1 MEVNFGQRIQRR
13 ITRRW
18 QSSRPAGNLFQALRL
33 VAIAYAFLAGLRTLT
48 EYDLGWQLATGRWV
62 VQHLQIP
69 STDVFSYT
77 VAGTPWIYPVGSGLL
92 FYGVYLIGGYQLLSW
107 LHAFVCAGT
116 IALLLRKGST
126 ISAILAILAVPL
138 IAIRTR
144 PRADMFTVI
153 LFAAFLVLLWR
164 QYQGRRVR
172 LWPLPVLM
180 ILWVNLHLG
189 FAAGLALIA
198 SYVSAE
204 ATEIAWPER
213 RAAAADRLRA
223 ASPWLVATVVATF
236 VNPWGW
242 GIYRALFRQESAISF
257 QSQSITE
264 WGPARLNWTSIMTGL
279 SLRNPAGAL
288 YLMLLIAGIAV
299 LVAMWRKQLGVAALL
314 AAAAVLAIQHVR
326 FEALFAIVVVVVGD
340 VALTSALE
348 ALPAN
353 FKETRAALISSVVL
367 GTGLFAAALACLRS
381 LDLVDDRSYLAST
394 DLGSFG
400 TGLSWWFPARA
411 AAFIESENIPG
422 QIFNSYNEGGYL
434 VWQLGPKY
442 RDYIDGRAIPFG
454 PRLFERNARLMAA
467 PPDSSEWQWEV
478 EHFDINAIVV
488 PLGRYNGLD
497 LFPVLR
503 QFCTSDAWAPAYL
516 DEVSA
521 VFVRRASQN
530 QSLIQRL
537 QVDCARAPL
546 PLVPPQCET
555 TAAFNQWA
563 NAAALLHALGRTAEA
578 FTATTRAL
586 TIFKDSAFV
595 HFLRGNLFEEA
606 GKLGEAEAEYR
617 SSIALEENGT
627 TWARLAALYYR
638 EGRLAD
644 EIAAWEQA
652 SEFLP
657 YPAPELVS
665 LGYAAV
671 ALREPQKALDAFDEA
686 LASLPPR
693 PPAADGNALLA
704 NVAHG
709 RSMAWSMLGDLN
721 RAVLSEEETVKLRP
735 QRYGDWLYLAD
746 LYDRVQRFE
755 DSQRARER
763 AAALRLRQQP

>member
-1 MEVNFGQRIQRR
+1 MTKALTEDGRGRASPGLGIEAASSGSNDLGLTAMEASFGQRVRRR

-18 QSSRPAGNLFQALRL
+18 ESSRRMRNLFQSLRI
-33 VAIAYAFLAGLRTLT
+33 VVIGYAFLAGLRTLT

-69 STDVFSYT
+69 STDVFYYT

-92 FYGVYLIGGYQLLSW
+92 FYGVFLIGGYQLLSW
-107 LHAFVCAGT
+107 FHAFVCAGT
-116 IALLLRKGST
+116 VALLLRRGST

-144 PRADMFTVI
+144 PRADMFTVLI
-153 LFAAFLVLLWR
+153 FAAFFVLLWR

-172 LWPLPVLM
+172 LWPLPMLM

-189 FAAGLALIA
+189 FAAGLALITA
-198 SYVSAE
+198 YVSAE
-204 ATEIAWPER
+204 AAEIASPER

-236 VNPWGW
+236 VNPWGS

-264 WGPARLNWTSIMTGL
+264 WGPARLNWTSIVTGL

-288 YLMLLIAGIAV
+288 YLMLLIAAMAILIGV
-299 LVAMWRKQLGVAALL
+299 LRRQLGAAALITI
-314 AAAAVLAIQHVR
+314 ASVVAIRHIR
-326 FEALFAIVVVVVGD
+326 FEALFAIVFVVVAGSV
-340 VALTSALE
+340 LTSALG
-348 ALPAN
+348 ALPAR
-353 FKETRAALISSVVL
+353 FKETRAALISGATLSAA
-367 GTGLFAAALACLRS
+367 LFAAALACLRS
-381 LDLVDDRSYLAST
+381 VDLVDNRSYLAST

-400 TGLSWWFPARA
+400 AGLSWWFPAGA
-411 AAFIESENIPG
+411 AAFIERENIPG

-434 VWQLGPKY
+434 TWRLAPKY
-442 RDYIDGRAIPFG
+442 LDYIDGRAIPFG
-454 PRLFERNARLMAA
+454 PRLFERNARLMAT
-467 PPDSSEWQWEV
+467 PPTSSEWQQEV

-488 PLGRYNGLD
+488 PLGRYNGLN

-503 QFCTSDAWAPAYL
+503 QFCANDAWTPVYL

-530 QSLIQRL
+530 QSLIQRS
-537 QVDCARAPL
+537 QVDCARASL
-546 PLVPPQCET
+546 PLVSPQGET

-563 NAAALLHALGRTAEA
+563 NAAALLHALGRSAEA

-606 GKLGEAEAEYR
+606 GNLGEAEAEYR
-617 SSIALEENGT
+617 TSIALEENGT
-627 TWARLAALYYR
+627 TWSRLAALYHR
-638 EGRLAD
+638 EGRLTE

-671 ALREPQKALDAFDEA
+671 ALREPQKALEAFDGA
-686 LASLPPR
+686 LAACPR
-693 PPAADGNALLA
+693 DLRRRMEMHFSPIWRTGVPWPGACWGISN
-704 NVAHG
+704 G
-709 RSMAWSMLGDLN
+709 RYCP
-721 RAVLSEEETVKLRP
+721 KK
-735 QRYGDWLYLAD
+735 
-746 LYDRVQRFE
+746 
-755 DSQRARER
+755 
-763 AAALRLRQQP
+763 RQ